1 MNTTHRNQPPSAGAD
16 PGQRDSGTQ
25 PDTTGSVGFCPS
37 VPLSRTP
44 PSTPNISHPP

>member
-1 MNTTHRNQPPSAGAD
+1 MNTTHRNHPLGTATA

-44 PSTPNISHPP
+44 PSTPNTSHPP